1 MQTETERNIL
11 GELRIYKGMNMKP
24 NYSAL
29 QRKYGIDRHT
39 ICRTALYM

>member
-1 MQTETERNIL
+1 MKIEIEKNLL
-11 GELRIYKGMNMKP
+11 GELKIYKELNMKP

-39 ICRTALYM
+39 IKKHYIND